1 MGDSLPKVDPEKIM
15 NKLTDE
21 QKEVIARVDGK
32 NFKGDTKTEGEEKTK
47 PKKIDKI
54 FKSRRSGAEYDLSKE
69 MGGLSRKDF
78 DALDKRERS
87 RILQRQS
94 IWQGQNKKEWVDN
107 IKGNANNIVS
117 TNGVSNKASSVSS
130 SASYEEG
137 SGKEVVIINPKNNPS
152 TTSQPTE
159 KGKVVAI
166 DTGSGSEGS
175 DSTAS
180 LYRG

>member
-1 MGDSLPKVDPEKIM
+1 MIKGVGGEDNKDTVKVED
-15 NKLTDE
+15 
-21 QKEVIARVDGK
+21 
-32 NFKGDTKTEGEEKTK
+32 KTK
-47 PKKIDKI
+47 KSPQKMDKI
-54 FKSRRSGAEYDLSKE
+54 FKSRRSGAKYDLSKT
-69 MGGLSRKDF
+69 MGGLSRKEW
-78 DALDKRERS
+78 DALDTIERK

-94 IWQGQNKKEWVDN
+94 IWQGQNKKEWADN
-107 IKGNANNIVS
+107 IKGNANNIVP
-117 TNGVSNKASSVSS
+117 TKGVSNKASSVSS

-137 SGKEVVIINPKNNPS
+137 SGKEVVVINPKNNPS

>member
-1 MGDSLPKVDPEKIM
+1 MNDGRMLVRDP
-15 NKLTDE
+15 
-21 QKEVIARVDGK
+21 DGQSIEEES
-32 NFKGDTKTEGEEKTK
+32 TEKTESKKLDKTFK
-47 PKKIDKI
+47 MGKK
-54 FKSRRSGAEYDLSKE
+54 EYDLSKLQ
-69 MGGLSRKDF
+69 GGLTNEEY
-78 DALDKRERS
+78 DALSNVERS
-87 RILQRQS
+87 RLNSRLRVYRN
-94 IWQGQNKKEWVDN
+94 QNKEEWHDS

-152 TTSQPTE
+152 TTSQSTE
-159 KGKVVAI
+159 EGKVVAI
-166 DTGSGSEGS
+166 ESGSGSGGS